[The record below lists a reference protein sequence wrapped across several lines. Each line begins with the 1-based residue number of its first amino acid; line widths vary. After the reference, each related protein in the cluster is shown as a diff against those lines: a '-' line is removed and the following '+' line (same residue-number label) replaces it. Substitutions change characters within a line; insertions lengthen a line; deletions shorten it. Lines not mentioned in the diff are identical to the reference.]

1 MEYKNIIYEVS
12 DRIATLTFNRPD
24 VLNALDDR
32 TMEELSDALGRA
44 REDSGVKALI
54 LTGAGEK
61 AFIAGAD
68 IKMLAGLDPEG
79 ARALSRKGQEILG
92 VLENMGK
99 PSIAAVNGFALGGGC
114 EVAMA
119 CSIRYAAEGARFGQP
134 EINLG
139 IIPGYGGTQRLP
151 RLVGLGRAL
160 EIDLT
165 GDMVTAQEAL
175 RIGLVNKVVPADRL
189 MEEARELAG
198 KFTRKSAPV
207 MALILQ
213 AATQGLGG
221 ALEAGLALE
230 ADLFGRSVATED
242 SREGLGAFLEKR
254 EAKFEDR

>member
-1 MEYKNIIYEVS
+1 MEYNNIIYEVS

-32 TMEELSDALGRA
+32 TMEELSGALGRA

-68 IKMLAGLDPEG
+68 IKMLAEQDPEG

-92 VLENMGK
+92 NLDTMGK

-139 IIPGYGGTQRLP
+139 IVPGYGGTQRLP

-165 GDMVTAQEAL
+165 GDMITAQEAL

-198 KFTRKSAPV
+198 KFARKSAPV

>member
-32 TMEELSDALGRA
+32 TMEELSGALGRA

-68 IKMLAGLDPEG
+68 IKMLAGLDPEE

-165 GDMVTAQEAL
+165 GDMITAQEAL

-198 KFTRKSAPV
+198 KFARKSAPV

>member
-1 MEYKNIIYEVS
+1 MEYKNIVYEVS

-32 TMEELSDALGRA
+32 TMDELSDALGRA

-68 IKMLAGLDPEG
+68 IKMLAAQDPEG

-92 VLENMGK
+92 TLDTMGK

-119 CSIRYAAEGARFGQP
+119 CSIRYASEGARFGQP

-165 GDMVTAQEAL
+165 GDMISAQEAL
-175 RIGLVNKVVPADRL
+175 RIGLVNKVVPADQL

-198 KFTRKSAPV
+198 KFVRKSAPV

>member
-12 DRIATLTFNRPD
+12 DRIATITFNRPD

-32 TMEELSDALGRA
+32 TMDELSDALGRA

-68 IKMLAGLDPEG
+68 IKMLAAQDPEG
-79 ARALSRKGQEILG
+79 ARALSRKGQAILG
-92 VLENMGK
+92 NLDMMGK

-139 IIPGYGGTQRLP
+139 IVPGYGGTQRLP

-165 GDMVTAQEAL
+165 GDMITAQEAL

-189 MEEARELAG
+189 IEEARELAG
-198 KFTRKSAPV
+198 KFVRKSAPV

-213 AATQGLGG
+213 ATTQGLGG